1 MVKDYNLIS
10 NFKMYIERTYEE
22 YDNEIPTPIAVKN
35 GKIEYDLAPARRYFY
50 TFSSLY
56 YKDMKIFNYNEAM
69 LLIEFLEVLKAF
81 ANNRFKE
88 NEKYL
93 IKNHSFIRTTKKE
106 NVKLRIALMNND
118 DNKQILYFD
127 RLQCSTLVSQINKI
141 FSKCEV

>member
-56 YKDMKIFNYNEAM
+56 YKDIEIFNYNEAM
-69 LLIEFLEVLKAF
+69 LLIEFLEVLKTF
-81 ANNRFKE
+81 ANNKFKA
-88 NEKYL
+88 NEKHL
-93 IKNHSFIRTTKKE
+93 IKNHSFIRTTKKD
-106 NVKLRIALMNND
+106 VKLRIALMNND